1 MRLPIEVEVKISTT
15 RGLGM
20 DCNALVGEVDE
31 NFSKAS
37 CFDLAKCGFVD
48 LLQSERKEL
57 HFEVGTDLN
66 QMFGERVG
74 KRSQQQAS
82 LLVNVFHVFF
92 YIKSCRVG
100 FNEDSGFSKRI
111 CRLVEVEEVDEEKE
125 EKVDE
130 E

>member
-1 MRLPIEVEVKISTT
+1 MAAKKTKKDEKQMTMCGCRLKLRSKSAQPEVWV
-15 RGLGM
+15 M

-57 HFEVGTDLN
+57 HFEVGTDFN

-74 KRSQQQAS
+74 NRSQQIAS
-82 LLVNVFHVFF
+82 LLVNILHFF
-92 YIKSCRVG
+92 LHQILQSW
-100 FNEDSGFSKRI
+100 F
-111 CRLVEVEEVDEEKE
+111 
-125 EKVDE
+125 
-130 E
+130 